1 MKIKYWI
8 PILLIMLVFGF
19 AGCNTPKVAAV
30 ATIAQTE
37 TTVAET
43 TVVETTIPETTVV
56 TTAETAT
63 ETTTGVITASG
74 NPEAFKDAWK
84 KIIEEDGSNK
94 VTKITFSDDGLTF
107 YLNYNNTGDS
117 PDAVETQMY
126 VFLTIMAMN
135 NSNLNVALNGT
146 WRMTTTYHSYTST
159 ENMVRLKNFDLSY
172 GDWVKVAIET
182 TVPETTA
189 APTTVPE
196 TTAAPTTTIVETTV
210 PETTAA
216 ETDSAT
222 LGEKNAAKKALDYLA
237 YTSFSYSGLVGQL
250 EYEGYT
256 HEEAV
261 YGVDRCGADWNKQA
275 ALKAKQYLDYT
286 SFSRDG
292 LIAQLEYEGFTPQQ
306 AEYGV
311 QAVGF

>member
-1 MKIKYWI
+1 MKIKFLI

-19 AGCNTPKVAAV
+19 AGCNTPKVATV

-84 KIIEEDGSNK
+84 KIIEDDGSNK

-182 TVPETTA
+182 TVPK
-189 APTTVPE
+189 

-210 PETTAA
+210 PETTAP

-222 LGEKNAAKKALDYLA
+222 LAEKNAAKKALDYLA
-237 YTSFSYSGLVGQL
+237 YTSFSYSGLVEQL

-261 YGVDRCGADWNKQA
+261 YGVDRCGADWNEQA
-275 ALKAKQYLDYT
+275 ALKAKQYIDYT

-292 LIAQLEYEGFTPQQ
+292 LIAQLEYEGFTRQQ
-306 AEYGV
+306 AEYGA
-311 QAVGF
+311 QAVGY

>member
-19 AGCNTPKVAAV
+19 TGCNAPKVVTV

-63 ETTTGVITASG
+63 ETTTDVITASG

-84 KIIEEDGSNK
+84 KIIEDDGSNK
-94 VTKITFSDDGLTF
+94 VTKITFSDDGLTL

-117 PDAVETQMY
+117 PDAVEMQMY

-159 ENMVRLKNFDLSY
+159 ENMVRIKNFDLSY
-172 GDWVKVAIET
+172 DDWVKVAIET
-182 TVPETTA
+182 TVPETTIQEV
-189 APTTVPE
+189 TE
-196 TTAAPTTTIVETTV
+196 TTEDYATTLRDIVKEYIEDTLEGKLTKFNLADDFSLLTISYNSMWSSEDRIKKEMFDLISVFSGSKFPDNYDIELTATGESSGDSYKSFNSKDTLLKLHNYEMDY
-210 PETTAA
+210 PE
-216 ETDSAT
+216 
-222 LGEKNAAKKALDYLA
+222 
-237 YTSFSYSGLVGQL
+237 
-250 EYEGYT
+250 
-256 HEEAV
+256 
-261 YGVDRCGADWNKQA
+261 W
-275 ALKAKQYLDYT
+275 LKATFK
-286 SFSRDG
+286 
-292 LIAQLEYEGFTPQQ
+292 
-306 AEYGV
+306 
-311 QAVGF
+311 